1 MKIKL
6 LFAITI
12 FGNVVFGQ
20 TKIKKIDKLLMV
32 YEIEKKD
39 NLISVFLKKYFKK
52 LIRKPQIDNWN
63 DLNRKQ

>member
-20 TKIKKIDKLLMV
+20 TKIKKIDKS
-32 YEIEKKD
+32 IEKG
-39 NLISVFLKKYFKK
+39 
-52 LIRKPQIDNWN
+52 
-63 DLNRKQ
+63 